1 MLKRDLYY
9 ERIPTKSLRDDVR
22 YLGNILGR
30 VIKKQE
36 GESFFNLVEKIRLMS
51 KANTKNQNDKNR
63 FKKITSE
70 IQRLK
75 PIKIFKLARA
85 FTHFMNFI
93 NLSESIDASRKL
105 DEYENLNLKD
115 KHRNIFIE
123 EIFESLFKNK
133 KLPSKKIYDIAKNL
147 YIGIVLTAH
156 PTEVKRRTLIQKYHK
171 ITEIMEQR
179 DLLKHK
185 PSKLKILEKK
195 LYDEFT
201 IIWNTDDLKRFKPTP
216 VEEARWGLAVI
227 EDSLWETIPKV
238 YRRLNDIFVKNM
250 GKSLPK
256 NFNPIEFGSWMG
268 GDRDGNPNV
277 TSLTTKEVIL
287 LSRWEAAKLYE
298 KGLTKLIRGLSMEK
312 CSKKILRFTGKTYE
326 PYRVFLRPLRDKM
339 RKTHRHIENH
349 LVRKKPLNRKELL
362 SSKEEI
368 LKPLRVVRDS
378 LEKNQSENIASG
390 ELLDLMRRAKC
401 FGINLA
407 KIDIRQESSRHA
419 QLLTEYIKKKENSD
433 YLNWDEQKRIKYLS
447 KSMKKKSKNFKNFSF
462 KNKENNEVW
471 STFKILADE
480 PTECLGAYV
489 ISMTSAASDILSVY
503 LMQKEADIKNRLR
516 VVPLFE
522 TLQDLKNAK
531 SIMEKLFSL
540 GWYRRLIQYK
550 QEIMIGYSDSS
561 KDAGKLS
568 ASWHQYKLQEEILK
582 IAKKYKIQLTFF
594 HGRGGSAGRGGG
606 PIQATMRSQPPESVY
621 GRIRIT
627 DQGEMI
633 QQKYGYEPLAKYN
646 LCSYIGSVMQAT
658 LNPPPA
664 PKESWRSLIEKMTKI
679 STSAYRK
686 NINENS
692 DFIRYFKTVTPH
704 LALGKLSIGS
714 RPSKRKNVD
723 NIQSLRA
730 IPWVFAWTQIRLMLP
745 AWLGTGDALKY
756 SSTKKYKKTVTD
768 MEKNWPFFN
777 STMDMLDM
785 VISKVDPEISEVYE
799 NNLADKKLK
808 EVGNKLR
815 SEFNIIKRLNKYI
828 TPREI
833 LNQRKK
839 FRTTVLVRN
848 IYSEVLNILQAVVMN
863 KISSKKL
870 KSEDIKYLNDAMMT
884 SIAGISAAM
893 KNTG

>member
-36 GESFFNLVEKIRLMS
+36 GESFFNLVEKIRLLS
-51 KANTKNQNDKNR
+51 KANIKNTNNKNR
-63 FKKITSE
+63 FKKIISE
-70 IQRLK
+70 IQRLSS
-75 PIKIFKLARA
+75 IKIFKLARA

-93 NLSESIDASRKL
+93 NLTESIDASRNL
-105 DEYENLNLKD
+105 DEYENSNLKD
-115 KHRNIFIE
+115 KHKNIFIE
-123 EIFESLFKNK
+123 EIFENLFKNK
-133 KLPSKKIYDIAKNL
+133 KIKPQKIYNIAKSL
-147 YIGIVLTAH
+147 HIGIVLTAH

-171 ITEIMEQR
+171 ITEIMDQR

-185 PSKLKILEKK
+185 PSRLKILDKK

-216 VEEARWGLAVI
+216 AEEARWGLAVI

-238 YRRLNDIFVKNM
+238 YRRLNAIFVKHM
-250 GKSLPK
+250 GKNLPK
-256 NFNPIEFGSWMG
+256 NFNPLEFGSWMG

-277 TSLTTKEVIL
+277 TASITKEVIL

-298 KGLTKLIRGLSMEK
+298 KGLTKLIRSLSMEK
-312 CSKKILRFTGKTYE
+312 CSKKILRSTGKTFE
-326 PYRVFLRPLRDKM
+326 PYRVYLRPLRDKM
-339 RKTHRHIENH
+339 RLTHRHIERH
-349 LVRKKPLNRKELL
+349 LVAKKPLNQKKLL
-362 SSKEEI
+362 STREEI
-368 LKPLRVVRDS
+368 LRPLRVVRES
-378 LEKNQSENIASG
+378 LEQNQSENIASG
-390 ELLDLMRRAKC
+390 DLLDLMRRAKC

-407 KIDIRQESSRHA
+407 KLDIRQESSRHSQVLA
-419 QLLTEYIKKKENSD
+419 EYIKKKNNSN
-433 YLNWDEQKRIKYLS
+433 YLLWNEDKKIKYLS
-447 KSMKKKSKNFKNFSF
+447 NAMKKNKKSLKNFNF
-462 KNKENNEVW
+462 KNKENKEVW
-471 STFKILADE
+471 STFKVLAEE
-480 PTECLGAYV
+480 PPECLGAYV

-503 LMQKEADIKNRLR
+503 LMQKEANIKDKLR

-540 GWYRRLIQYK
+540 SWYRKLIQNK

-568 ASWHQYKLQEEILK
+568 ASWHQYKLQEEVMS
-582 IAKKYKIQLTFF
+582 IAKKYKIDLTFF

-606 PIQATMRSQPPESVY
+606 PIQATMRSQPPKSVY

-658 LNPPPA
+658 LNPPPE
-664 PKESWRSLIEKMTKI
+664 PKDSWRELIEKMTTI
-679 STSAYRK
+679 STEAYRT

-745 AWLGTGDALKY
+745 AWLGTGNALKY
-756 SSTKKYKKTVTD
+756 SSVKKYKKILTD

-799 NNLADKKLK
+799 SNLADKKLK
-808 EVGNKLR
+808 EVGDKLR
-815 SEFNIIKRLNKYI
+815 SEFDIIKKLNKYI
-828 TPREI
+828 TPKEI
-833 LNQRKK
+833 LRQRKE
-839 FRTTVLVRN
+839 FRTTIIVRN

-863 KISSKKL
+863 KLSKKKL
-870 KSEDIKYLNDAMMT
+870 KSDDKKYLNDAMMT

>member
-63 FKKITSE
+63 FKKITLE

-115 KHRNIFIE
+115 KHKNIFIE

-133 KLPSKKIYDIAKNL
+133 KLTSKKIYDIAKNL

-419 QLLTEYIKKKENSD
+419 QLLAEYIKKKENSD

-480 PTECLGAYV
+480 PAECLGAYV

-606 PIQATMRSQPPESVY
+606 PIQATMRSQPAESVY

-756 SSTKKYKKTVTD
+756 SSTKNYKKTVTD

-870 KSEDIKYLNDAMMT
+870 KSEDVKYLNDAMMT

>member
-36 GESFFNLVEKIRLMS
+36 GEGFFNLVEKIRLLS
-51 KANTKNQNDKNR
+51 KANIKNKNNKDR

-93 NLSESIDASRKL
+93 NLLESIDASRKL
-105 DEYENLNLKD
+105 DEFENSDLKD
-115 KHRNIFIE
+115 KHKNIFIE

-133 KLPSKKIYDIAKNL
+133 KIPPQKIYNIAKNL
-147 YIGIVLTAH
+147 QIGIVLTAH

-171 ITEIMEQR
+171 ITEIMDQR
-179 DLLKHK
+179 DLLKHM
-185 PSKLKILEKK
+185 PSRLKILDKK

-216 VEEARWGLAVI
+216 SEEARWGLAVI

-238 YRRLNDIFVKNM
+238 YRRLNAIFLKHMNKN
-250 GKSLPK
+250 LPK

-277 TSLTTKEVIL
+277 TADTTKEVIL

-298 KGLTKLIRGLSMEK
+298 KELTKLIRGLSMEK
-312 CSKKILRFTGKTYE
+312 CSNKILRTTGKTFE
-326 PYRVFLRPLRDKM
+326 PYRVYLRPLRDKM
-339 RKTHRHIENH
+339 RKTHRLIERH
-349 LVRKKPLNRKELL
+349 LVAKKPLKQRKLL

-368 LKPLRVVRDS
+368 LKPLRVVRES
-378 LEKNQSENIASG
+378 LEQNQSENIASG

-407 KIDIRQESSRHA
+407 KLDIRQESSRHS
-419 QLLTEYIKKKENSD
+419 QVITEYVKKKHKSN
-433 YLNWDEQKRIKYLS
+433 YLNWTEDKKINYLS
-447 KSMKKKSKNFKNFSF
+447 NAMNKNKKNLRNFDF
-462 KNKENNEVW
+462 KNKENQEVW
-471 STFKILADE
+471 STFKILAEE
-480 PTECLGAYV
+480 PAECLGAYV
-489 ISMTSAASDILSVY
+489 ISMTSAASDILTVY
-503 LMQKEADIKNRLR
+503 LMQKEANIKEQLR

-531 SIMEKLFSL
+531 AIMEKLFSL
-540 GWYRRLIQYK
+540 SWYRKLIKNK

-568 ASWHQYKLQEEILK
+568 ASWHQYKLQEEVLS
-582 IAKKYKIQLTFF
+582 IAKKYNIALTFF

-606 PIQATMRSQPPESVY
+606 PIQATMRSQPPKSVY

-658 LNPPPA
+658 LNPPPQ
-664 PKESWRSLIEKMTKI
+664 PKESWRELIESMTRI
-679 STSAYRK
+679 STNAYRK
-686 NINENS
+686 NINDNS

-756 SSTKKYKKTVTD
+756 SSVKKYKKTLTD

-777 STMDMLDM
+777 STMDILDM

-808 EVGNKLR
+808 DVGNKLR
-815 SEFNIIKRLNKYI
+815 SEFDIIKKLNKYI
-828 TPREI
+828 TPKEI
-833 LNQRKK
+833 INQRKK
-839 FRTTVLVRN
+839 FRTTIIVRD

-863 KISSKKL
+863 KLNKKRL
-870 KSEDIKYLNDAMMT
+870 KIEEKKYLDDAMMT